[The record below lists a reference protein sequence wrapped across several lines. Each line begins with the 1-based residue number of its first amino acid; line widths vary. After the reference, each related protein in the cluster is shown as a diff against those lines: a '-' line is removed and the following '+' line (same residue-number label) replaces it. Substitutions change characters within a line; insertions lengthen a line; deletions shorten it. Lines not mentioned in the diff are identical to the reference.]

1 MKFLYISLVRP
12 HQSWAPHLKKDIST
26 LEKVQRRA
34 IRLIPE
40 LSQLPYEERLKAL
53 NLTTLEDRHVRGD
66 LIEVFKLIKGFENID
81 YTQFFSIIREGPS
94 AQTRGHQFKL
104 EVPYCRTERSR
115 NFFSVRI
122 IKLWN
127 KLPID
132 VESSPNVNIFKH
144 RYDDHIAKS
153 RAGTHM
159 SN

>member
-1 MKFLYISLVRP
+1 M
-12 HQSWAPHLKKDIST
+12 
-26 LEKVQRRA
+26 
-34 IRLIPE
+34 
-40 LSQLPYEERLKAL
+40 
-53 NLTTLEDRHVRGD
+53 
-66 LIEVFKLIKGFENID
+66 
-81 YTQFFSIIREGPS
+81 QFFNVIREGPS

-104 EVPYCRTERSR
+104 EVLYCRTER

-132 VESSPNVNIFKH
+132 LVSSLTVNIFGAGLQSGTSTFFWTFSATNISTI
-144 RYDDHIAKS
+144 YDFRLILNGAWGRGGGDFTPPPPLFIICYHYHQYNLRIAGLVPDCKFNPFFLNTDTTITAKS